1 MSFKLAALTEIWSS
15 RVSYRWGG
23 HQPFVQKS
31 VLADNRQKNKACRMC
46 MSVYK
51 VNPTLLKMRCYRGRE
66 AHTKICTAV
75 HSLFATDWCRKLID
89 TCIFFIL
96 YSATF
101 TYAQNAP
108 LEKTNCSFKTKTEKA
123 NEQTKS
129 SKSRPSV
136 YDWICKVRKK

>member
-1 MSFKLAALTEIWSS
+1 MSSKLATLTEIWTS
-15 RVSYRWGG
+15 RMSYRWGG
-23 HQPFVQKS
+23 HQPFVKKKLCSQ
-31 VLADNRQKNKACRMC
+31 NRQRNKACHMC

-108 LEKTNCSFKTKTEKA
+108 LEKKTVLLKPKPK
-123 NEQTKS
+123 NQM
-129 SKSRPSV
+129 SKQ
-136 YDWICKVRKK
+136 KVQSHVQACMIGFAR